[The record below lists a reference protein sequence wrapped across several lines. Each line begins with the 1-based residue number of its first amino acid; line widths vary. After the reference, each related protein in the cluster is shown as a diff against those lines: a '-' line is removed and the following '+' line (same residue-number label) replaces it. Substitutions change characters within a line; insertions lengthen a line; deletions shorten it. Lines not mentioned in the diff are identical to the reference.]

1 MKVYTA
7 AFSRLLIKEISH
19 FRGPFI
25 PLFKQAHCILGDHDM
40 AVLLARQQRDQ
51 QLRSTALHCSA
62 ADAART
68 QEPAATNNGLYRC
81 KWAEMQGRNL
91 ICCGQSNK
99 TMGGEVIVL

>member
-1 MKVYTA
+1 MKVFTA

-25 PLFKQAHCILGDHDM
+25 PLFKQAHCILGDRDM
-40 AVLLARQQRDQ
+40 AVLLARQQREQ

-68 QEPAATNNGLYRC
+68 QEPAATNN
-81 KWAEMQGRNL
+81 
-91 ICCGQSNK
+91 
-99 TMGGEVIVL
+99 